1 MGGIML
7 KQCKICG
14 VDFDLS
20 SPHKKRVGGKIN
32 ECPDC
37 VEEHE
42 TETAVKY
49 LGLQAG
55 DGKTN
60 ALSIVAFDS
69 NEDRDSYS
77 RAWKATTGFH
87 KGKSC
92 HLSGSQTNIGG
103 RPMRHVSYAGGNGN
117 HKGKAC

>member
-1 MGGIML
+1 MTEKTCIH
-7 KQCKICG
+7 CE
-14 VDFDLS
+14 VVFDLNS
-20 SPHKKRVGGKIN
+20 HAKKMAGGKIN

-37 VEEHE
+37 VEELG

-55 DGKTN
+55 DGKAN
-60 ALSIVAFDS
+60 ALSIVAFESTD
-69 NEDRDSYS
+69 DRESYS
-77 RAWKATTGFH
+77 RAWKAVTGFH

-92 HLSGSQTNIGG
+92 QLSGSQTSIGN

-117 HKGKAC
+117 HKGRA

>member
-1 MGGIML
+1 MI
-7 KQCKICG
+7 KECIHCE
-14 VDFDLS
+14 VDFNLS
-20 SPHKKRVGGKIN
+20 SSAKKRAGGKIN

-37 VEEHE
+37 VEELG
-42 TETAVKY
+42 TEMAVKY

-60 ALSIVAFDS
+60 ALSIVAFES
-69 NEDRDSYS
+69 NEDRSSYS
-77 RAWKATTGFH
+77 RAWKAVTGFH

-103 RPMRHVSYAGGNGN
+103 RPMRHITYAGGNGN
-117 HKGKAC
+117 HKGKA

>member
-1 MGGIML
+1 MFRECVHCGIE
-7 KQCKICG
+7 
-14 VDFDLS
+14 FDLKS
-20 SPHKKRVGGKIN
+20 AAKTRVGGKIN

-37 VEEHE
+37 VEELG

-60 ALSIVAFDS
+60 ALSIVAFES
-69 NEDRDSYS
+69 NEDRDAYAS
-77 RAWKATTGFH
+77 ALKATTGFH

-103 RPMRHVSYAGGNGN
+103 RPMRHVAYAGGNGN
-117 HKGKAC
+117 HKGKQ

>member
-1 MGGIML
+1 MKTNNKSCIH
-7 KQCKICG
+7 CESEFNC
-14 VDFDLS
+14 S
-20 SPHKKRVGGKIN
+20 SMRKRKVGGRIN

-37 VEEHE
+37 VEELE
-42 TETAVKY
+42 TETTVKY

-60 ALSIVAFDS
+60 ALSVVAFES
-69 NEDRDSYS
+69 PEDRENYS
-77 RAWKATTGFH
+77 KAWKAVTGFH

-103 RPMRHVSYAGGNGN
+103 RPMRHVSYVGGNGN
-117 HKGKAC
+117 HKGKA

>member
-1 MGGIML
+1 MI
-7 KQCKICG
+7 KECVHCG
-14 VDFDLS
+14 VDFNS
-20 SPHKKRVGGKIN
+20 NSYAKRMAGGKIN

-37 VEEHE
+37 VEELG

-60 ALSIVAFDS
+60 ALSIVAFES
-69 NEDRDSYS
+69 SEDRESYS
-77 RAWKATTGFH
+77 RAWKAVTGFH

-92 HLSGSQTNIGG
+92 HLSGSTTNIGN
-103 RPMRHVSYAGGNGN
+103 RPMRHVAYAGGNGN
-117 HKGKAC
+117 HKGKAS

>member
-1 MGGIML
+1 MIKTCIHCDVSFSL
-7 KQCKICG
+7 KSAAKI
-14 VDFDLS
+14 
-20 SPHKKRVGGKIN
+20 RVGGKIN

-37 VEEHE
+37 VEELG

-49 LGLQAG
+49 LGLPAG
-55 DGKTN
+55 DGKSN
-60 ALSIVAFDS
+60 ALSIVAFESSD
-69 NEDRDSYS
+69 DRESYS
-77 RAWKATTGFH
+77 KAWKAVTGYH

-117 HKGKAC
+117 HKGRN

>member
-1 MGGIML
+1 M
-7 KQCKICG
+7 KRTCVYCE
-14 VDFDLS
+14 VEFDLNCTA
-20 SPHKKRVGGKIN
+20 KKRVGGKIN
-32 ECPDC
+32 ECADC
-37 VEEHE
+37 VEELQ

-60 ALSIVAFDS
+60 ALSIVAFES
-69 NEDRDSYS
+69 SEDRASYS
-77 RAWKATTGFH
+77 KAWKAVTGFH

-92 HLSGSQTNIGG
+92 HLSGSQTNIGS

-117 HKGKAC
+117 HKGRN

>member
-1 MGGIML
+1 MTT
-7 KQCKICG
+7 KTCVHCG
-14 VDFDLS
+14 VVFDLNS
-20 SPHKKRVGGKIN
+20 RAKKNAGGKIN

-37 VEEHE
+37 VEELG

-60 ALSIVAFDS
+60 ALSIVAFESDD
-69 NEDRDSYS
+69 DRESYS
-77 RAWKATTGFH
+77 RAWKAVTGFH

-92 HLSGSQTNIGG
+92 HLSGSQTNIGN

-117 HKGKAC
+117 HKGRA

>member
-1 MGGIML
+1 MTTKTCVHCETVFNL
-7 KQCKICG
+7 N
-14 VDFDLS
+14 S
-20 SPHKKRVGGKIN
+20 HAKKMAGGKIN

-37 VEEHE
+37 VEELG

-60 ALSIVAFDS
+60 ALSIVAFES
-69 NEDRDSYS
+69 SEDRESYS
-77 RAWKATTGFH
+77 KAWKVVTGFH

-92 HLSGSQTNIGG
+92 QLSGSQTNIGN

-117 HKGKAC
+117 HKGRA